1 MVTSLYEQQQRSSV
15 DINSAP
21 QEIEGQALI
30 QIAGRLTKALENAE
44 GEPEYLKEQ
53 VRLNWRV
60 WTIIQSYLVD
70 KDCEL
75 PDEIRD
81 NLLSLTR
88 FIDQQTVD
96 FLAKGDTAKLP
107 SLININR
114 QIGAGLLSDGSKKV
128 VAVSDLSEGNIVND
142 NAESVVGDKASVIG
156 ESGLK
161 KVSVTRIQGR
171 VGTEK

>member
-1 MVTSLYEQQQRSSV
+1 MVTNLYEHQQRLRV

-30 QIAGRLTKALENAE
+30 QIAGRLTKALENVE
-44 GEPEYLKEQ
+44 EEPEYLKEQ

-96 FLAKGDTAKLP
+96 FLVKSDTTKLP

-128 VAVSDLSEGNIVND
+128 VAVDDLPETGVVND
-142 NAESVVGDKASVIG
+142 NAENVEVDKSSTIGASRV
-156 ESGLK
+156 K
-161 KVSVTRIQGR
+161 KVSITRIQGQS
-171 VGTEK
+171 G